1 MSVKFLITSDSFFLK
16 SINMPM
22 YSHPKG
28 RHSFLTWA
36 LLQPHS
42 YEQIKKQILLNV
54 CYCHRSMKTGQNLPL
69 IESRKLCWE
78 NQTAFY
84 ISNYGFFHYLLFF
97 FFTACCIH
105 YLRAQSVLSLCL
117 WTLPQFVLSFQ
128 LEFNW
133 RQWISWRQWG
143 EVQVLLETLA
153 PADDLSELQH
163 HVSMPTESTWKGT
176 EGTVAGKKKYQEFHL
191 PSGRI
196 IARTMKIHKQIQC
209 EALRDMA

>member
-28 RHSFLTWA
+28 RHSFLTRA

-69 IESRKLCWE
+69 IEPRKLCWE
-78 NQTAFY
+78 NQTAFH

-97 FFTACCIH
+97 FLYSLLHSLFKSSKC
-105 YLRAQSVLSLCL
+105 SFSLSLN
-117 WTLPQFVLSFQ
+117 T
-128 LEFNW
+128 
-133 RQWISWRQWG
+133 
-143 EVQVLLETLA
+143 A
-153 PADDLSELQH
+153 PICARF
-163 HVSMPTESTWKGT
+163 PI
-176 EGTVAGKKKYQEFHL
+176 
-191 PSGRI
+191 RI
-196 IARTMKIHKQIQC
+196 
-209 EALRDMA
+209 